1 MVLEAMAEG
10 IPTIVTNSGG
20 MVEYVNENATLIVER
35 ENIITNLKK
44 EICYLKEH
52 PGVRKQMSENAR
64 MQSKKYDEAFYYKN
78 FVETIDGIMDEN
90 REIKNGN

>member
-1 MVLEAMAEG
+1 
-10 IPTIVTNSGG
+10 
-20 MVEYVNENATLIVER
+20 
-35 ENIITNLKK
+35 
-44 EICYLKEH
+44 
-52 PGVRKQMSENAR
+52 MSENAR